1 MVHNISKAQPVFSIK
16 QSLVYLLIWNQKRI
30 VEHCWANIASWELCA
45 GNYPSECS
53 FLPIIT
59 DDTADARGTA
69 QTCQKGKIRRK
80 VTGQRLCYG
89 LYNMS
94 ETKQPARGLLDISGQ
109 GVCLTRGC
117 SPWYI
122 LSKVQ
127 KEVLFLR
134 HRGSQKFFE
143 RASFKFEM
151 SFSEYLK
158 IPPICNANAVS
169 SPRLCR
175 STIWF
180 MGFQSENS
188 SKFFSFQINQRLHR
202 FKLSFGAKLPPF

>member
-80 VTGQRLCYG
+80 VGGKNYVWEQATGWRFQVKETRDCY
-89 LYNMS
+89 
-94 ETKQPARGLLDISGQ
+94 LDTISA
-109 GVCLTRGC
+109 
-117 SPWYI
+117 
-122 LSKVQ
+122 
-127 KEVLFLR
+127 E
-134 HRGSQKFFE
+134 
-143 RASFKFEM
+143 
-151 SFSEYLK
+151 SFSWL
-158 IPPICNANAVS
+158 IVDPIENDKS
-169 SPRLCR
+169 
-175 STIWF
+175 
-180 MGFQSENS
+180 QSR
-188 SKFFSFQINQRLHR
+188 FQIWNVFQWI
-202 FKLSFGAKLPPF
+202 FKDLSNMQQCQCSFRPQAVP